1 MLSRIKF
8 EIDSWVEH
16 SLNQLP
22 ESVWASDSTKFFDP
36 AIGGGQFVRAVEQRL
51 KSNGY
56 SDENIHSRVFGFE
69 ESQLH
74 IRFAVNKHNLV
85 GQYHRKPYDKFF
97 NMDKIMSDMI
107 IVGNP
112 PYNDGT
118 QARNP
123 IYDVFLEQ
131 MSKNAPKC
139 VSYIIPSNWFS
150 QSHTKLGKDVRTFL
164 RKLGVFKIQVNPVD
178 LFEGVTVGTCTV
190 FCQKGYLGKV
200 KLVSANSL
208 NEFEIQNFEEQI
220 IPEFDPISRSLLNR
234 LKPTKPFVTYSGGK
248 FDTGSWRIMTSYR
261 KERFD
266 IEPLNPLKVFEP
278 NYESQSGYRAFAS
291 FKTKAQADQHLEYY
305 KSFWHSKL
313 IKFIMRKTRT
323 STTLDNPQLF
333 WVPVTKINKVFTD
346 NDLYA
351 LFNLTQDEIKRVEDD
366 NQ

>member
-8 EIDSWVEH
+8 EIDDWVNH
-16 SLNQLP
+16 TLDQFPKSIW
-22 ESVWASDSTKFFDP
+22 VSDSTKFFDP
-36 AIGGGQFVRAVEQRL
+36 AIGGGQFVSAIEQRL
-51 KSNGY
+51 RDHGHN
-56 SDENIHSRVFGFE
+56 DENIRLRVFGFE

-74 IRFAVNKHNLV
+74 IRFAVNKYKLV
-85 GQYHRKPYDKFF
+85 GQYVRKPYNNFF
-97 NMDKIMSDMI
+97 TMDKIMSDMI

-112 PYNDGT
+112 PYNDGS

-123 IYDVFLEQ
+123 IYDMFLEQ
-131 MSKNAPKC
+131 MSKNSPNN

-150 QSHTKLGKDVRTFL
+150 QSHTKLGKDVRNYL
-164 RKLGVFKIQVNPVD
+164 KKLGVYKIQVNPVD
-178 LFEGVTVGTCTV
+178 LFEGVTVGSCTV
-190 FCQKGYLGKV
+190 FCQKGYFGTID
-200 KLVSANSL
+200 LVSPDNKDRFTIIDF
-208 NEFEIQNFEEQI
+208 NDQI
-220 IPEFDPISRSLLNR
+220 IPEFDQISRDLLSR

-248 FDTGSWRIMTSYR
+248 FDTDKWRIMTSYR

-278 NYESQSGYRAFAS
+278 NYESQSGYRGFAS
-291 FKTKAQADQHLEYY
+291 YDTKQEAEQHLEYY

-333 WVPVTKINKVFTD
+333 WVPVTTIDKVFTD
-346 NDLYA
+346 SDLYS
-351 LFNLTQDEIKRVEDD
+351 LFNLTDEEIKRVEDD